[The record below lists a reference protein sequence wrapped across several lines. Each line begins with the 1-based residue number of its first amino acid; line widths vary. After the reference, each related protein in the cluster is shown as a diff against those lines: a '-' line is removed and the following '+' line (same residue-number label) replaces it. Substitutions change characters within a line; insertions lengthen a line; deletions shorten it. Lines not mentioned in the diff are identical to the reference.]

1 MSGVIPL
8 PTTRVSSMLVRERLL
23 SQLQGDQLDLFRLQ
37 NQISTGRR
45 ITLPSED
52 APAAQR
58 AITLQRLIERKT
70 QLRSNVDTG
79 QSFLASTD
87 VALNDVAQLLG
98 DIRGAALGVAG
109 TTSTQAERQQVV
121 AEVNRAIEELLTVGN
136 SQFRGRYLFAGSQTN
151 IEPYAYNGSHVQY
164 AGNSKSVN
172 NFSDLGVLFAT
183 NAPGIEVFGG
193 ISDQVLGGAD
203 LDPQVTAD
211 TLLSS
216 LRNGRGISANGAI
229 QISDGSKSVIVDVSR
244 AATVGDVARL
254 IEASAPPGRTITAT
268 ITGKGIT
275 LQLDAAGGGNLTVTE
290 VASGKAARELGLLNP
305 TGVGIGALVGS
316 DLDPVVLAT
325 TRVSDLL
332 GTKASARLTS
342 AGTNNDLL
350 IRAAENGAEYSG
362 VRVQI
367 VDDELLRANA
377 GLAAG
382 AERAEYSAT
391 ARQAQASLRLSGPGN
406 DLLITANAAGDD
418 YNNVRITIAGA
429 SGIGDAATAVYDPL
443 QKRLTVTVDDAGA
456 TSMAEVVSAING
468 TGVFTAT
475 PDTSAGET
483 YDGAQLVSAA
493 DIGAVQGDTG
503 NSGGEANT
511 LYVFVAAGSSTA
523 NQVAAAINAEG
534 TFNAQIDP
542 LDTVVASQAGSG
554 RVSIEATALTS
565 GGTGSTFDLAGGI
578 LIDVDGVEY
587 ELDTSAVKN
596 VQDLIN
602 VFNGSG
608 AGLHAEINSDGTG
621 INVLSRLSGA
631 YFRIDENNGQTAAQ
645 LGIRSFTA
653 ATRLDD
659 MNRGI
664 GVPTKADSQ
673 LGPINDSDVITDFTI
688 VADDGAGGTVSLNID
703 VRKAATVQDVL
714 NLINNH
720 PLNNTGGVAVHARV
734 GAARNGITIVDQNDR
749 PLTIN
754 AAEGS
759 QAAEYLGLMDPGVT
773 TVTSA
778 TGRIIGED
786 RNYLETSSVFTT
798 LIRLRDALQADDI
811 QALERAI
818 ADIDVDIDRATAAR
832 SEVGARQQALDISA
846 RNLEDE
852 DVQLQSALSSEIEVD
867 LVEAISN
874 LTARQ
879 MSLEASLRTTASILQ
894 MSLLNFL

>member
-1 MSGVIPL
+1 MGGVIPL
-8 PTTRVSSMLVRERLL
+8 PTTRVSGMLVRERLL
-23 SQLQGDQLDLFRLQ
+23 AQLQGDQLDLFSLQ

-45 ITLPSED
+45 FTLPSED

-70 QLRSNVDTG
+70 QLKSNVDTG

-109 TTSTQAERQQVV
+109 TTSTPAERQQVV
-121 AEVNRAIEELLTVGN
+121 AEVNRAIEELLAVGN
-136 SQFRGRYLFAGSQTN
+136 TQFRGRYLFAGSQTN
-151 IEPYAYNGSHVQY
+151 IQPYSYDGSHVQY
-164 AGNSKSVN
+164 AGNAKSVN

-183 NAPGIEVFGG
+183 NAPGISVFGG
-193 ISDQVLGGAD
+193 ISDQVLGGSD

-229 QISDGSKSVIVDVSR
+229 QISDGTKSVIVDVSR
-244 AATVGDVARL
+244 AVTVGDVARL
-254 IEASAPPGRTITAT
+254 IETSAPPGRSITAS

-275 LQLDAAGGGNLTVTE
+275 LQLDAAGGGNLSVTE
-290 VASGKAARELGLLNP
+290 VASGKAARELGLLNS
-305 TGVGIGALVGS
+305 TGVGVGPLVGS
-316 DLDPVVLAT
+316 DLDPVMLAT

-332 GTKASARLTS
+332 GTRASARLIS
-342 AGTNNDLL
+342 PGGNNDLL

-367 VDDELLRANA
+367 VDDELLRADA

-382 AERAEYSAT
+382 NERVEFSTT
-391 ARQAQASLRLSGPGN
+391 ARQAQASLRFSGIGN
-406 DLLITANAAGDD
+406 DLQITASAAGDGF
-418 YNNVRITIAGA
+418 NNVRISIAGA
-429 SGIGDAATAVYDPL
+429 TGIGDAASASYDPV
-443 QKRLTVTVDDAGA
+443 QKRLTITVDDAGA
-456 TSMAEVVSAING
+456 TSLDAVVGAING
-468 TGVFTAT
+468 TGIFTAAA
-475 PDTSAGET
+475 DASAGET

-503 NSGGEANT
+503 NSGGGANT

-523 NQVAAAINAEG
+523 NQAAAAINAQG
-534 TFNAQIDP
+534 TFTAQIDP
-542 LDTVVASQAGSG
+542 LDTVVASQAGAG
-554 RVSIEATALTS
+554 PVSIDAMTITA

-578 LIDVDGVEY
+578 LVDVDGVEY
-587 ELDTSAVKN
+587 ELDTSGVKS

-608 AGLHAEINSDGTG
+608 AGLHAEINSAGTG

-631 YFRIDENNGQTAAQ
+631 YFRIDENGGQTAAQ

-659 MNRGI
+659 MNRGV
-664 GVPTKADSQ
+664 GVPTKADTL
-673 LGPINDSDVITDFTI
+673 LGSVADSDVITDFTI
-688 VADDGAGGTVSLNID
+688 VADDGAGGSASLDID

-714 NLINNH
+714 NLVNNH
-720 PLNNTGGVAVHARV
+720 PLNNTGGVAIVARV
-734 GAARNGITIVDQNDR
+734 SAARNGIEIVDVAGR

-759 QAAEYLGLMDPGVT
+759 QAAEYLGLMDPGAT
-773 TVTSA
+773 TVSSA
-778 TGRIIGED
+778 TGSIQGVD

-798 LIRLRDALQADDI
+798 LIRLRDALAADDLP
-811 QALERAI
+811 ALERAI
-818 ADIDVDIDRATAAR
+818 AEIDVDIDRATAAR
-832 SEVGARQQALDISA
+832 SDVGARQQALDISA

-852 DVQLQSALSSEIEVD
+852 DVQLQSALSSEIDVD
-867 LVEAISN
+867 LVDAISN

-879 MSLEASLRTTASILQ
+879 LSLEASLRTTANILQ